1 MVHTLASSAPG
12 VDPQEVI
19 LTGATQIRSTFPH
32 DQVAGI
38 VFAYMAG
45 VKVTFALVV
54 ALTGFACV
62 LAVLVP
68 WRRINVDSLKEAGGG
83 VA

>member
-1 MVHTLASSAPG
+1 
-12 VDPQEVI
+12 VDIQTVVA
-19 LTGATQIRSTFPH
+19 TGATQIRKAFPPN
-32 DQVAGI
+32 QVPGI

-54 ALTGFACV
+54 ALTGFTCLLGV
-62 LAVLVP
+62 LAP
-68 WRRINVDSLKEAGGG
+68 WKRINIDESKEGAGG